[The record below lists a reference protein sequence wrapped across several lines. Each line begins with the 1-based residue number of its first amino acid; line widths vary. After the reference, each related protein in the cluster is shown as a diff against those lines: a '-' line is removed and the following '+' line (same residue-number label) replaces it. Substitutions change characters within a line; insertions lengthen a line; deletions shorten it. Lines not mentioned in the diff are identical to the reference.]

1 MEKIN
6 NKEDLIIQDFDVRD
20 PYLIRMSDDEVFYL
34 NEEGIKIADENKGK
48 WFLSSS
54 GPIYLPNHNVYYSMF
69 TDRNRGVISSE
80 VQEDIRNTR
89 FIIFGVGSTGG
100 DFATMIAQMGAENI
114 LIADMDQLDAS
125 NLNRQHGSFRDIG
138 KNKTDIVARRIWDI
152 NPYVNVEIFTKQI
165 TPIDVD
171 KIIGENTSLRRIIL
185 LAMDDK
191 DSIIEVHSKAKENSI
206 PVFMATDIGHAAHLA
221 IFDYSKSDTKIFN
234 GKFSL
239 DEAKKSSLL
248 EFVAKFIKIKDL
260 PNEYLDAAKGMLK
273 GELEVIPQLTTA
285 SKKAGAKTV
294 EEVISYFEGRK
305 SKSYKMHN
313 TRKAQSTRRQ
323 RLQDLLKK
331 PKKIIELAKLKKALS
346 KSQNKSNTF

>member
-1 MEKIN
+1 VEKIN
-6 NKEDLIIQDFDVRD
+6 SKEGLIIQDFEVRD
-20 PYLIRMSDDEVFYL
+20 PNLIRMSDEEVSHL
-34 NEEGIKIADENKGK
+34 KEEGVKIADDNKGK

-54 GPIYLPNHNVYYSMF
+54 DPIYLPNHDVYYSMF

-80 VQEDIRNTR
+80 VQTRIRGTE

-100 DFATMIAQMGAENI
+100 DFATMIAQIGAENI
-114 LIADMDQLDAS
+114 LIADMDRLDTS

-152 NPYVNVEIFTKQI
+152 NPYANVQVLNKRI
-165 TPIDVD
+165 TTDDVD
-171 KIIGENTSLRRIIL
+171 SIIDDSSLSSIIL

-191 DSIIEVHSKAKENSI
+191 DSIIEVHRKAKEKGI
-206 PVFMATDIGHAAHLA
+206 PVFMATDIGHSAHLA
-221 IFDYSKSDTKIFN
+221 IFDYNKPDSKIFN
-234 GKFSL
+234 GKISL
-239 DEAKKSSLL
+239 YEAQKISLL
-248 EFVAKFIKIKDL
+248 EFVTKFIKIKDL

-273 GELEVIPQLTTA
+273 GELKVIPQLTTA

-305 SKSYKMHN
+305 SKPYKMHN
-313 TRKAQSTRRQ
+313 TRKAQSTRIQ

-331 PKKIIELAKLKKALS
+331 PKKIIELAKLKKGLS
-346 KSQNKSNTF
+346 MSQYKSNTF